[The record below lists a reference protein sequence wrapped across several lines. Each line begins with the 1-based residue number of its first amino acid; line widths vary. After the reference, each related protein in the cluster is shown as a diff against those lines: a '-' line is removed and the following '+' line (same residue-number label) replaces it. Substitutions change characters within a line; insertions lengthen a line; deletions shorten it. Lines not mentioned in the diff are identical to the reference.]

1 MPNYKSAW
9 KRLKTSKEARLV
21 NRANRSKLNTAIKS
35 VLATESKEEAQS
47 AYNNAAKLLDHFV
60 GKNLIHKN
68 KASNQKSRLAKH
80 VNSLG

>member
-21 NRANRSKLNTAIKS
+21 NRGNRSMLNTAIKT
-35 VLATESKEEAQS
+35 VLETEAKEDAQT
-47 AYNNAAKLLDHFV
+47 AYNRAAKLLDHFV